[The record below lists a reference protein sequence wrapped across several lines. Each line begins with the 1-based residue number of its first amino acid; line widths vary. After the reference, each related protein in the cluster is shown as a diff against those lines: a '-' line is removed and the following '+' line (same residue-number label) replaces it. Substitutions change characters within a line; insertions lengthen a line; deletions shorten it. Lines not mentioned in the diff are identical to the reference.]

1 MKPPKRLRNPPKKGF
16 QQTISTSKRQK
27 TTPKRNG
34 QTTAVPHGENI
45 PIASDMEASHNDT
58 RPTDRPLYD
67 VFSLSALSIC
77 GPSTSTVHQR
87 PQQQENS
94 LPIAGQETQGVQQGP
109 QQQANSLPIPG
120 QETQGV
126 ATFFITHSQKSWVIL
141 LNNIHKSNRVMYDVS
156 K

>member
-109 QQQANSLPIPG
+109 QQQENSLPIPD

-141 LNNIHKSNRVMYDVS
+141 LINIHKPNRVMYDVS